1 VDDLDSL
8 AAFLAS
14 LDDFRTVAGGLG
26 PADLRS
32 LAAVSELW
40 SFEAGDIVAFPDER
54 PNGDLVVMEGC
65 LVLLS
70 KGTPNV
76 FLGVRERL
84 DPSLEGLWKGQT
96 AGRYL
101 VIPDAH
107 WRSWLRSRPEFASS
121 LGLEPGLE
129 VPRLLHKQALR
140 LQEGEVLR
148 HIFRRSPWFLA
159 RRIALP
165 ATLGSI
171 LAVFCMLI
179 PFPLAI
185 FPLAGTLTA
194 VALVALFLWE
204 WRVSVMAVT
213 DRAVLV
219 RQVDAW
225 QRRADFEKLALDR
238 LKVAV
243 FSKQGVLDR
252 LFGLVAVEL
261 EGDSPK
267 GRLIFAGLRADTA
280 FLEATADLKAKRAKS
295 RPDRRAIRGS
305 LASRGTGAHQPQL
318 LWGPKP
324 EVPTGEGALS
334 FRRHPYR
341 LLLRLLPWAGWLGLV
356 VAVASLG
363 SALAGS
369 TAALIWSL
377 ASVMALVPLGR
388 LAYEVADWSDDK
400 LLLEG
405 DKVICLHRKPLWGGE
420 IRQEGQLS
428 EVQQVGVR
436 KDTLAGLLFDFGTVT
451 VSLGSSSA
459 LEFEYAAH
467 PDGVQAEVF
476 ERRARLLA
484 DLDREEALARLDQMS
499 EVLDTWE
506 EAKKAGYFREGR

>member
-1 VDDLDSL
+1 MDDLDSL

-14 LDDFRTVAGGLG
+14 LDHFRATAAGLG
-26 PADLRS
+26 RADLRA
-32 LAAVSELW
+32 LAAVCELW

-54 PNGDLVVMEGC
+54 PEGELLVMEGC
-65 LVLLS
+65 LVLIR
-70 KGTPNV
+70 KGSPEV
-76 FLGVRERL
+76 FLGVREKL

-96 AGRYL
+96 PGRYL
-101 VIPDAH
+101 VIPDSL
-107 WRSWLRSRPEFASS
+107 WRAWLRSRPAVAST
-121 LGLEPGLE
+121 LGIDPGLE
-129 VPRLLHKQALR
+129 VPRLLRKQALR

-148 HIFRRSPWFLA
+148 HVFRRSFWFLA
-159 RRIALP
+159 RRLALP

-171 LAVFCMLI
+171 LSVFSALI

-194 VALVALFLWE
+194 AVLVALFVWE

-267 GRLIFAGLRADTA
+267 GRLVFAGLRADTE
-280 FLEATADLKAKRAKS
+280 FLQATASLKAKRAKS
-295 RPDRRAIRGS
+295 RPDRRTIRGA
-305 LASRGTGAHQPQL
+305 LASRSSGAHQPQL
-318 LWGPKP
+318 LRGPKP
-324 EVPTGEGALS
+324 EVVQGEQGLS
-334 FRRHPYR
+334 FRRHPYH
-341 LLLRLLPWAGWLGLV
+341 LLLRLLPWSGWLILV
-356 VAVASLG
+356 VAVAWLGSVLATDSLG
-363 SALAGS
+363 WV
-369 TAALIWSL
+369 WSL
-377 ASVMALVPLGR
+377 ASVVALVPLGR

-400 LLLEG
+400 LVLEG

-459 LEFEYAAH
+459 LEFQYAAH
-467 PDGVQAEVF
+467 PDWVQAEVF

-484 DLDREEALARLDQMS
+484 ALDREEALARLDQMS

-506 EAKKAGYFREGR
+506 EARTAGYFREGK